1 MSRLLDDLENQAIE
15 IFRKAYFNFTNPVL
29 LYSIGKDSS
38 VLLHLAML
46 AFKPKKLPF
55 PIMHVDTGWKF
66 REMIEHREYIAKKN
80 KLDLIVMK
88 NNKKVNP
95 FLSNSNEYTYQMK
108 TVPLLKGLK
117 KYNFDLAFG
126 GARRD
131 EEKSRSKERVFSVR
145 SSASSWD
152 PKQQEPELWQIVNN
166 KLNHNESVRCFPLS
180 NWTEVDIWR
189 YIQKKKIEI
198 PELYFSKER
207 EVVLRNNNIIP
218 VDDDRFKF
226 KKNEKSI
233 ISNVRFRT
241 LGCYPLTAGV
251 GSPAT
256 SIKHIINELEEFN
269 YSERSGRLI
278 DFDQPSSMERK
289 KKDGYF

>member
-1 MSRLLDDLENQAIE
+1 
-15 IFRKAYFNFTNPVL
+15 
-29 LYSIGKDSS
+29 
-38 VLLHLAML
+38 
-46 AFKPKKLPF
+46 
-55 PIMHVDTGWKF
+55 MHVDTGWKF